1 MKKMKKLFPIV
12 PLIASIL
19 LLAACT
25 QADKV
30 SYNLSEEA
38 DNFNVVRKVTVI
50 NAITNDIIFEMSGK
64 MSITAD
70 TEDNQ
75 LEIVVENVEG
85 DYQKKIIGLSNNV
98 SYVVEDVTSKDVDKY
113 KYTIDFIIRKCG
125 LAEASP

>member
-1 MKKMKKLFPIV
+1 MKKLFQIV

-19 LLAACT
+19 LLTACT

-75 LEIVVENVEG
+75 LEIVVENGEG
-85 DYQKKIIGLSNNV
+85 EYQKKIIGLSNNV

-113 KYTIDFIIRKCG
+113 KYTINYNPKMWVPVTFENID
-125 LAEASP
+125 

>member
-1 MKKMKKLFPIV
+1 M
-12 PLIASIL
+12 
-19 LLAACT
+19 AACT

-85 DYQKKIIGLSNNV
+85 DYQKLIL
-98 SYVVEDVTSKDVDKY
+98 
-113 KYTIDFIIRKCG
+113 
-125 LAEASP
+125 